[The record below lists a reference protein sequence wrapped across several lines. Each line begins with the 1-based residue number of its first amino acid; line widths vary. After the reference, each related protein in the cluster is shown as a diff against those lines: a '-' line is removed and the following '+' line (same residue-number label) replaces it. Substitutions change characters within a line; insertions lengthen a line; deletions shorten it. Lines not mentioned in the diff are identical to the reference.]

1 MNIRLREALLPIFL
15 ISVVAAFL
23 LLAVVVRSYSGST
36 IIAGDMSNDPAV
48 SSQWQFGFE
57 IVDSKT
63 ETVSDESSIV
73 PASNGQNAVA
83 IGENESAMSAD
94 VGILSLLAPIQ
105 IVATIIF
112 VTSATIYL
120 YQKLYLASSIRIR

>member
-23 LLAVVVRSYSGST
+23 LLAVVVRSYSGSPV
-36 IIAGDMSNDPAV
+36 IAGDIGNDSAV

-57 IVDSKT
+57 IIDSES
-63 ETVSDESSIV
+63 ETASAEASMM
-73 PASNGQNAVA
+73 PASLAG
-83 IGENESAMSAD
+83 GNESVTSAD

-112 VTSATIYL
+112 VSSATIYL
-120 YQKLYLASSIRIR
+120 YQKLYVASPYRYK